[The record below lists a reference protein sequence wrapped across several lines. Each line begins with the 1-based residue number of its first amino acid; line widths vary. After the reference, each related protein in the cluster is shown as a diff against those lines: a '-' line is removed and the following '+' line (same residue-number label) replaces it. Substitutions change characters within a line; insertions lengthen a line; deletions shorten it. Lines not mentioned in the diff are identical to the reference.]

1 VRPELAWFRPGWRAG
16 YREAS
21 GLSDQLRDTTGFLY
35 EIGLLKRYRR
45 TGWSL
50 AGVPSPESV
59 ADHSFRVSV
68 IASVIAAME
77 GADPR
82 QAAFLALWHDSQETR
97 ITDIPHLT
105 RSYVSA
111 TRNEEVTQDQVA
123 PLPPPVAGMISAAV
137 AEYEAGGTLE
147 ARCARDADK
156 LECLLQAR
164 EYQEQG
170 HANVQPWI
178 DTSAAALTTTSARQ
192 IAHEAI
198 TQNSLSWLERAMQA
212 APGDE

>member
-1 VRPELAWFRPGWRAG
+1 
-16 YREAS
+16 
-21 GLSDQLRDTTGFLY
+21 LSDQLRDTTGFLY

-68 IASVIAAME
+68 VASVIAAME
-77 GADPR
+77 GADPQ

-97 ITDIPHLT
+97 TTDLPHLT
-105 RSYVSA
+105 KNYVSA
-111 TRNEEVTQDQVA
+111 AANEQVTRDQVA
-123 PLPPPVAGMISAAV
+123 PLSPPVTGMISAAV
-137 AEYEAGGTLE
+137 AEYQAAETHE

-178 DTSAAALTTTSARQ
+178 DSSLAALTTASAKQ
-192 IAHEAI
+192 LAHEAMA
-198 TQNSLSWLERAMQA
+198 QNSLDWLGRAKR
-212 APGDE
+212 PRP